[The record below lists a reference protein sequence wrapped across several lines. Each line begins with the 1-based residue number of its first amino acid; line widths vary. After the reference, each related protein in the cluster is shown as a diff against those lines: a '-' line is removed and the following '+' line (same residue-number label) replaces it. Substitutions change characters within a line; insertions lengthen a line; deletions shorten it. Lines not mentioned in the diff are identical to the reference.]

1 MVAWIKLI
9 EVKVL
14 QWLASRDILKVVA
27 TRFVGNLV
35 YVRCEEKRETKI
47 FFFILHNLEGELLLS
62 EMEKTTGE
70 ADFEGKMRS
79 LF

>member
-1 MVAWIKLI
+1 M
-9 EVKVL
+9 
-14 QWLASRDILKVVA
+14 A